1 MAMAQRRKI
10 GPEEMN
16 GFHLLSTTNSVG
28 PLVPQKLFIVFV
40 HPWAIFHPIILH
52 VNTC

>member
-1 MAMAQRRKI
+1 MAMAQRKKI

-28 PLVPQKLFIVFV
+28 PLVPHKFFIVFV
-40 HPWAIFHPIILH
+40 HAPLGHIPSNYFA
-52 VNTC
+52 C